1 MDVENRDQSPD
12 LDVYVVNLHPST
24 IEADNIPSNYD
35 EVKDRNNDIIWRKNL
50 LRTILNF
57 SYIRLCYFYQGSKI
71 SCPKSYKRR

>member
-12 LDVYVVNLHPST
+12 LDVYVVNLHPCT

-35 EVKDRNNDIIWRKNL
+35 EVKDRNNDMIWRKNL

-57 SYIRLCYFYQGSKI
+57 SYSRLC
-71 SCPKSYKRR
+71 

>member
-35 EVKDRNNDIIWRKNL
+35 EVKDRNNDTIWRKNL

-57 SYIRLCYFYQGSKI
+57 SYSRLC
-71 SCPKSYKRR
+71 

>member
-24 IEADNIPSNYD
+24 IETDNIPSNYD

-57 SYIRLCYFYQGSKI
+57 SYSRLC
-71 SCPKSYKRR
+71 